1 MLYYGIGKCDLKLRA
16 DQSLVFSIKAKAIFK
31 HMPGDGQVRGI
42 LWQKA
47 EIIRERRV
55 EFMNM
60 KREDVRNIAI
70 IAHVDHGK
78 TTLVDE
84 LLKQSG
90 VFRANQEV
98 AERVMDSNDI
108 ERERGITILAKNTA
122 VFYKDTKINI
132 IDTPGHADFGGEVER
147 VLKMVNGVILMV
159 DAYEG
164 AMPQTKFVLR
174 KALELD
180 LSVIVCINKIDRPE
194 ARPKEVEDEILELLM
209 DLDASDEQ
217 LECPFLYASA
227 REGYAKR
234 DPEDASTDMGPL
246 FETIIEHIPAPEG
259 DPEAG
264 TQVLV
269 STIDYNEYVGRIG
282 VGKVDNGKIRVNQEC
297 ALVNHHDP
305 GKLRKVKIGKLY
317 EFDGLNKV
325 EVQEAGIGSIVAIS
339 GITDLHIGDTL
350 CATENPEAIPFQKIS
365 EPTIAMN
372 FMVNDSPLAGQQ
384 GKYVTSRHLRERLFR
399 ELNTDVSLRV
409 EETESPDCFKVSGRG
424 ELHLSVLIENM
435 RREGYE
441 FAVSKAE
448 VLYKFNERNQ
458 KQEPMELAYI
468 DVPEEFTG
476 AVIQK
481 LTSRKGE
488 LQGMSPAN
496 GGYTR
501 LEFEIPARGLIGY
514 RGEFMTDTKGN
525 GIMNTIFD
533 GYAPYKG
540 DLSYRKTGSLIAY
553 ESGESITYGLFAA
566 QERGALFIG
575 PGVKVYGGMVIGQN
589 PKTEDIEINVCKT
602 KKLTN
607 TRSSSADEALKL
619 TPPRDMSLEQCLD
632 FIDTDELLEVTPASL
647 RIRKRILDPTLRKRA
662 SFKKN

>member
-1 MLYYGIGKCDLKLRA
+1 MITT
-16 DQSLVFSIKAKAIFK
+16 
-31 HMPGDGQVRGI
+31 
-42 LWQKA
+42 
-47 EIIRERRV
+47 
-55 EFMNM
+55 
-60 KREDVRNIAI
+60 REDIRNIAI

-78 TTLVDE
+78 TTLVDQ

-108 ERERGITILAKNTA
+108 ERERGITILSKNTA
-122 VFYKDTKINI
+122 VHYGDTKINI

-147 VLKMVNGVILMV
+147 VLKMVNGVVLVV

-180 LSVIVCINKIDRPE
+180 LEVLCLINKCDRDE
-194 ARPKEVEDEILELLM
+194 ARPEEVVDEILELLL
-209 DLDASDEQ
+209 DLDANEHQ
-217 LECPFLYASA
+217 LDCPFLFASA
-227 REGYAKR
+227 RGGWARYNV
-234 DPEDASTDMGPL
+234 DDTNEDMKPL
-246 FETIIEHIPAPEG
+246 FETIIKHIPAPTG
-259 DPEAG
+259 DEDADP
-264 TQVLV
+264 QVLI

-282 VGKVDNGKIRVNQEC
+282 VGKVDNGIIKVNQEV

-305 GKLRKVKIGKLY
+305 DKMKKVKIGKLY
-317 EFDGLNKV
+317 EYEGLNRI
-325 EVQEAGIGSIVAIS
+325 EVNEARIGSIVAIS
-339 GITDLHIGDTL
+339 GIPDIHIGDTL
-350 CATENPEAIPFQKIS
+350 TSVDNPQAIPFQKIS
-365 EPTIAMN
+365 EPTISMN
-372 FMVNDSPLAGQQ
+372 FMVNDSPLAGRE
-384 GKYVTSRHLRERLFR
+384 GKFITSRHLRERLFR

-435 RREGYE
+435 RREGFE

-448 VLYKFNERNQ
+448 VIYHYDERNQ
-458 KQEPMELAYI
+458 KQEPMELAFV
-468 DVPEEFTG
+468 DVPDEFSG

-488 LQGMSPAN
+488 LQGMSPTH

-501 LEFEIPARGLIGY
+501 LQFLIPSRGLIGY

-525 GIMNTIFD
+525 GILNTEFE

-540 DLSYRKTGSLIAY
+540 DMFYRKTGSIIAF
-553 ESGESITYGLFAA
+553 ESGESITYGLFNA
-566 QERGALFIG
+566 QERGTLFIG
-575 PGVKVYGGMVIGQN
+575 PGEKVYAGMVIGKN
-589 PKTEDIEINVCKT
+589 GKSEDVEINVCKT

-607 TRSSSADEALKL
+607 TRSSSADEALRL
-619 TPPRDMSLEQCLD
+619 VTPKVMSLEESLE
-632 FIDTDELLEVTPASL
+632 FIDTDELLEVTPENL
-647 RIRKRILDPTLRKRA
+647 RIRKKILDPTLRKR
-662 SFKKN
+662 SMIKSKQ